1 MFLKCTSNKE
11 IEEIIASMKSKSS
24 CRIDGISSKLIKH
37 ISHIISIPLCHVF
50 NLSFTCGITPRE
62 LKMSLVTPIYKTG
75 DKTKVTN
82 YRPISVLPCFG
93 KILEKIMFKR
103 LTSYITKHDILYDKQ
118 YGFRNKYSTSLAM
131 IDLVDKIS
139 TAIEN
144 GEYTIGIFLDLSKA
158 FDTVNHKILLTKLHH
173 YGIRGIC
180 NDWFANYLT
189 DRKQIVK
196 YNVTYSTEKTIKC
209 GVPQG
214 TVLGPLL
221 FLLYINDIHCSSNLS
236 FILFADDT
244 NLFRSEKDLKQL
256 EIEINHELILVQT
269 WLKDNQLT
277 LNIKKTNYII
287 FKSFRKK
294 LNRNL
299 TFKINDKIIQ
309 NAKETK
315 FLGIIIDE
323 HLTWKSHIDYIT
335 KELLKVSNI
344 LCKVRHYLNN
354 KHIITLYHTLV
365 YPHLYYGN
373 ILWASNFKTRLK
385 SVSTIQ
391 KKILKIISFLPYT
404 FSSSTLFSTLEIL
417 KINKINAF
425 QVGLFTFDAVKNTT
439 TSI

>member
-1 MFLKCTSNKE
+1 MNHPPTPPPPTFT
-11 IEEIIASMKSKSS
+11 
-24 CRIDGISSKLIKH
+24 
-37 ISHIISIPLCHVF
+37 PL
-50 NLSFTCGITPRE
+50 
-62 LKMSLVTPIYKTG
+62 
-75 DKTKVTN
+75 D
-82 YRPISVLPCFG
+82 
-93 KILEKIMFKR
+93 
-103 LTSYITKHDILYDKQ
+103 
-118 YGFRNKYSTSLAM
+118 
-131 IDLVDKIS
+131 
-139 TAIEN
+139 
-144 GEYTIGIFLDLSKA
+144 
-158 FDTVNHKILLTKLHH
+158 
-173 YGIRGIC
+173 
-180 NDWFANYLT
+180 FANYLT

-244 NLFRSEKDLKQL
+244 NLFRSGKDLKQL

-294 LNRNL
+294 LNANL

-323 HLTWKSHIDYIT
+323 HLTWKNHIDYIT
-335 KELLKVSNI
+335 KKLLKVSNI
-344 LCKVRHYLNN
+344 LCKVRHYLNK
-354 KHIITLYHTLV
+354 KHLITLYHTLV

-373 ILWASNFKTRLK
+373 ILWASNYKSRLK

-425 QVGLFTFDAVKNTT
+425 QVGLFTFDAVKNTLQPQFDSRCIKNNVIHCHNT
-439 TSI
+439 RGSMKLHKHYNKTNYGLYSTKNRCTVVWNMLPEYIVKIAIVNTYLSAI